1 MLYLYNDRNPEVK
14 GDLGADAQE
23 IFDAFGLNRY
33 YVMSDNELR
42 IVYLTK

>member
-1 MLYLYNDRNPEVK
+1 MHRK
-14 GDLGADAQE
+14 S
-23 IFDAFGLNRY
+23 FDAFGLNRY